1 MLCVPSTI
9 VFDILGKLASS
20 FWSILLSPI
29 IRVYLLQNA
38 LAAVL
43 VGVRILVTF

>member
-1 MLCVPSTI
+1 MLRVPSTI

-20 FWSILLSPI
+20 FSPILLFPI
-29 IRVYLLQNA
+29 IRVYLIQNA